1 MPTSTF
7 EQAAVER
14 GIKSLPLQRALALLT
29 VTHATVTGTKSAETR
44 NLHSLYEVF
53 CEHIDAKTISERRF
67 RDKASTILPIPVFWR
82 KPRRAVARGLGKTN
96 RYELEVK
103 AETVLDNL
111 ADESRVVDIITDML
125 RPKMNQGDGGVRC
138 KTGRGCVQRRPRRRS
153 PVRRRNQRKLSGGWS
168 AAGGLEPWRLVG
180 DGRPLAVQ
188 CGPRRPVWARSLT
201 RHYDAIPTSDFG
213 SELFETMSQSRAS
226 WAARHQGIT
235 ENAGQ
240 S

>member
-53 CEHIDAKTISERRF
+53 CEHIDAKTISN
-67 RDKASTILPIPVFWR
+67 AASATSSTILPIPVFWR
-82 KPRRAVARGLGKTN
+82 KPRRAVARDSGKTN

-125 RPKMNQGDGGVRC
+125 RPKMN
-138 KTGRGCVQRRPRRRS
+138 
-153 PVRRRNQRKLSGGWS
+153 
-168 AAGGLEPWRLVG
+168 
-180 DGRPLAVQ
+180 
-188 CGPRRPVWARSLT
+188 
-201 RHYDAIPTSDFG
+201 
-213 SELFETMSQSRAS
+213 
-226 WAARHQGIT
+226 
-235 ENAGQ
+235 
-240 S
+240 